1 MSGIPNS
8 YAAWRTTSDHQL
20 DLSSS
25 TNASSNISQSLD
37 SLLSD
42 HSATSALTNSISG
55 FDIASLIQSAG
66 FLTAAAQ
73 HRSISAPAAY
83 RAQRTVST
91 GLNLPTIHQ
100 QQRIPP
106 ELFNC
111 GLTPPPS
118 PTYFKKQEFQ
128 HLLPS
133 PKRQNSQPSPTHFET
148 FKGMPSISLSTT
160 VSSPTAPSFVKKDID
175 VREVVS
181 DVAKQSECKE
191 GPPERTTR

>member
-1 MSGIPNS
+1 MSGHLNS
-8 YAAWRTTSDHQL
+8 YSGWRTTSDHNL
-20 DLSSS
+20 DISSS

-83 RAQRTVST
+83 RAHRTVST
-91 GLNLPTIHQ
+91 GLNLPVIHQ
-100 QQRIPP
+100 QPRIPQ

-133 PKRQNSQPSPTHFET
+133 PKRQNSQPSPTNFET
-148 FKGMPSISLSTT
+148 FKGMPNISLSTT
-160 VSSPTAPSFVKKDID
+160 VSNQIASSYEPKKDTN
-175 VREVVS
+175 VR
-181 DVAKQSECKE
+181 DVAQLAVWKLC
-191 GPPERTTR
+191 PPERTTR